1 MALAYILIG
10 LEPKGDLIRRLR
22 KISGIREAYRVYGL
36 YDMVVKIE
44 AEDLTRLRKIIVNK
58 IKKARGIRE
67 DLTLVVSD
75 LRYKVRSYL
84 KSPYPHI

>member
-44 AEDLTRLRKIIVNK
+44 AEDLTRLRTVSYTH
-58 IKKARGIRE
+58 
-67 DLTLVVSD
+67 LTL
-75 LRYKVRSYL
+75 
-84 KSPYPHI
+84 PTN

>member
-1 MALAYILIG
+1 LALAYILIG